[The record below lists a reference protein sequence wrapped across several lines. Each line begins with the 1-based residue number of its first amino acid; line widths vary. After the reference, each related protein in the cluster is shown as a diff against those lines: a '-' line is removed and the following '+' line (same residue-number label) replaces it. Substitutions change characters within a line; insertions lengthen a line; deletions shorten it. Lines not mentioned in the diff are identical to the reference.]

1 MVRRNDNG
9 PGQGNWRVVKVRL
22 REIRN
27 DLGWRLRRYRARR
40 ARAQSKAIFIGITG
54 SSGKSTATSLLGH
67 ILAGHG
73 TVHTQ
78 VLANTLK
85 ALVRTLYKR
94 MKRAGEVDY
103 VVFEAGAFEPGSI
116 RLMAEMLK
124 PDLAVVTMVR
134 LEHFAQ
140 FRSLEAVAREKK
152 ALVEA
157 LSPGGLAILN
167 ADDPHVLGMASDVR
181 GRVATFGQSETADY
195 RVTEVHAAYPD
206 RLTFSLRWNA
216 GEIDVQTPFPG
227 EHFWLPAAAAIVTAL
242 ELGVPPEDVVAKTAS
257 FEPLANR
264 CKVEAIDG
272 GPQFIIDAAK
282 APWHS
287 LNIAFEMV
295 AKARAVRKR
304 IVLGQISDYAGSSRK
319 YRTAYGVAR
328 DIADEVIYTGD
339 NAHRSRA
346 SQADRDSG
354 RFLELR
360 TPKDA
365 SDHIKQTAVPGEL
378 ILLKSSAN
386 LHLER
391 IALAWTHDVKCWIPA
406 CGKNEGCYT
415 CGLYEVPFEEH
426 KSFLAN
432 RRIERRS
439 RRYERLLDGL
449 GFRRR
454 S

>member
-1 MVRRNDNG
+1 MVKLRRH
-9 PGQGNWRVVKVRL
+9 
-22 REIRN
+22 EIGN
-27 DLGWRLRRYRARR
+27 DLGWRLRRYRAER
-40 ARAQSKAIFIGITG
+40 ARARSKATFIGITG

-67 ILAGHG
+67 ILASHG

-94 MKRAGEVDY
+94 MKRAGKVDY

-116 RLMAEMLK
+116 RSMAQMLR
-124 PDLAVVTMVR
+124 PDVAVVTMVR
-134 LEHFAQ
+134 LEHVTQ
-140 FRSLEAVAREKK
+140 FRTLDAVAQEKR

-167 ADDPHVLGMASDVR
+167 ADDPHVLDMASGAR
-181 GRVATFGQSETADY
+181 CRVATFGQSEAADY
-195 RVTEVHAAYPD
+195 RVTDIHAAYPD
-206 RLTFSLRWNA
+206 LLRFSLRWR
-216 GEIDVQTPFPG
+216 GGDIDMQTRFPG
-227 EHFWLPAAAAIVTAL
+227 EHFWLPAAAAAVTAL
-242 ELGVPPEDVVAKTAS
+242 ELGVPPEKIAARTAS

-264 CKVEAIDG
+264 CTVLVTDR
-272 GPQFIIDAAK
+272 GPQFIVDAAK

-287 LNIAFEMV
+287 LNIAFEMM
-295 AKARAVRKR
+295 AKAKAVRKR
-304 IVLGQISDYAGSSRK
+304 IVVGQISDYTGSSRK
-319 YRTAYGVAR
+319 YGTAYGIAR
-328 DIADEVIYTGD
+328 DVADEVIYTGD

-354 RFLELR
+354 RLIELR
-360 TPKDA
+360 TPKEV

-378 ILLKSSAN
+378 ILLKSSGN

-391 IALAWTHDVKCWIPA
+391 IALAWTHDVRCWIPA
-406 CGKNEGCYT
+406 CGKKEGCST

-432 RRIERRS
+432 RRLARRRRRFGWLLGLTRRS
-439 RRYERLLDGL
+439 
-449 GFRRR
+449 
-454 S
+454 

>member
-1 MVRRNDNG
+1 M
-9 PGQGNWRVVKVRL
+9 VKVRL
-22 REIRN
+22 REIGN
-27 DLGWRLRRYRARR
+27 DLGWRLRRYRAER
-40 ARAQSKAIFIGITG
+40 ARARSKATFIGITG

-67 ILAGHG
+67 ILASHG

-94 MKRAGEVDY
+94 MKRAGKVDY

-116 RLMAEMLK
+116 RSMAQMLR
-124 PDLAVVTMVR
+124 PDVAVVTMVR
-134 LEHFAQ
+134 LEHVTQ
-140 FRSLEAVAREKK
+140 FRTLDAVAQEKR

-167 ADDPHVLGMASDVR
+167 ADDPHVLDMASGAR
-181 GRVATFGQSETADY
+181 CRVATFGQSEAADY
-195 RVTEVHAAYPD
+195 RVTDIHAAYPD
-206 RLTFSLRWNA
+206 LLRFSLRWH
-216 GEIDVQTPFPG
+216 GGDIGMQTRFPG
-227 EHFWLPAAAAIVTAL
+227 EHFWLPAAAAAVTAL
-242 ELGVPPEDVVAKTAS
+242 ELGVPPEKIAARTAS

-264 CKVEAIDG
+264 CAVLVTDR
-272 GPQFIIDAAK
+272 GPQFIVDAAK

-287 LNIAFEMV
+287 LNIAFEMM
-295 AKARAVRKR
+295 AKAKAVRKR
-304 IVLGQISDYAGSSRK
+304 IVVGQISDYTGSSRK
-319 YRTAYGVAR
+319 YGAAYGIAR
-328 DIADEVIYTGD
+328 DVADEVIYTGD

-354 RFLELR
+354 RLIELR
-360 TPKDA
+360 TPKEV

-378 ILLKSSAN
+378 ILLKSSGN

-391 IALAWTHDVKCWIPA
+391 VALAWTHDVRCWIPA
-406 CGKNEGCYT
+406 CGKKEGCST

-432 RRIERRS
+432 RRLERR
-439 RRYERLLDGL
+439 
-449 GFRRR
+449 RRR
-454 S
+454 FGWLLGLTRRS

>member
-1 MVRRNDNG
+1 M
-9 PGQGNWRVVKVRL
+9 VKVRL
-22 REIRN
+22 REIGN
-27 DLGWRLRRYRARR
+27 DLGWRLRRYRAER
-40 ARAQSKAIFIGITG
+40 ARAQSKATFIGITG

-67 ILAGHG
+67 ILASHG

-94 MKRAGEVDY
+94 MKRAGKVDY

-116 RLMAEMLK
+116 RSMAEMLK
-124 PDLAVVTMVR
+124 PNVAIVTMVR
-134 LEHFAQ
+134 LEHVTQ
-140 FRSLEAVAREKK
+140 FRTLDAVAQEKR

-167 ADDPHVLGMASDVR
+167 ADDPHVLDMASGAR
-181 GRVATFGQSETADY
+181 CRVATFGQSEAADY
-195 RVTEVHAAYPD
+195 RVTNIHAAYPD
-206 RLTFSLRWNA
+206 LLRFSLRWR
-216 GEIDVQTPFPG
+216 GGDIDMQTRFPG
-227 EHFWLPAAAAIVTAL
+227 EHFWLPAAAAAVTAL
-242 ELGVPPEDVVAKTAS
+242 ELGVPPEKIAARTAS

-264 CKVEAIDG
+264 CAVLVTDR
-272 GPQFIIDAAK
+272 GPQFIVDAAK

-287 LNIAFEMV
+287 LNIAFEMM
-295 AKARAVRKR
+295 AKAKAVRKR
-304 IVLGQISDYAGSSRK
+304 IVVGQISDYTGSSRK
-319 YRTAYGVAR
+319 YGAAYGIAR
-328 DIADEVIYTGD
+328 DLADEVIYTGD

-354 RFLELR
+354 RLIELR
-360 TPKDA
+360 TPKEV

-378 ILLKSSAN
+378 ILLKSSGN

-391 IALAWTHDVKCWIPA
+391 VALAWTHDVRCWIPA
-406 CGKNEGCYT
+406 CGKKEGCST

-432 RRIERRS
+432 RRLERR
-439 RRYERLLDGL
+439 
-449 GFRRR
+449 RRR
-454 S
+454 FGWLLGLTRRS